1 MFILDTD
8 GSQTGIGAVLSQV
21 QDGDE
26 RVIAYAS
33 RSLNK
38 SQQKYCTTMIELLA
52 VVTFVKQFR
61 HYLWGR
67 KFLVRTNHASLTW
80 LQNLKN
86 QRACSLDG

>member
-8 GSQTGIGAVLSQV
+8 GSQTGIGAVLSQI

-38 SQQKYCTTMIELLA
+38 SQQKYCTAMIELLP

-67 KFLVRTNHASLTW
+67 KFRVRTDHASLTW
-80 LQNLKN
+80 LQNFKESEGMLA
-86 QRACSLDG
+86 RW